1 MKGKGYTK
9 PNKTGGKRVLSK
21 TKENKEGTLFLKML
35 CLHPE

>member
-21 TKENKEGTLFLKML
+21 TKEKKKPALFF
-35 CLHPE
+35 